1 MRGYEPHWIERARLS
16 LEYPPGGRGDEWTNE
31 TGFTNSGSYRRSRA
45 VVGSRT
51 VYRRPPM
58 SSASAST
65 AERTPLLEIDNLHVR
80 FELSAETVHA
90 VSGISLTV
98 APSEAFALVGESGSG
113 KSVSML
119 SVMGLLP
126 TPPAVVSGSIR
137 FEGREVLGMSGR
149 ELNRFR
155 GRDAAMVFQE
165 PMSSLNPV
173 HRVGRQIGESLRIHR
188 GMGRAEARR
197 QAVHLLDR
205 VGIPSASS
213 RVDDFP
219 HEFSGGMR
227 QRAMIAMALACNPKL
242 LIADEPTTALDVTVQ
257 AQIVDLVRE
266 LQEEY
271 RLAVIWITH
280 DLGVVAELADRV
292 AVMYAGRI
300 LETGRSTDLYR
311 STRHPYTSGLLRSIP
326 RLDQP
331 PAVRL
336 AEIPGSPRRVSKK
349 LTGCPF
355 HERCPLIGEGCR
367 EKLPDLV
374 EVGDGGHGSACIH
387 HHMMGASSDLW
398 PGGPTDAV
406 DAPNRQESGDVVISV
421 RGLRVHFPITRG
433 LSRSR
438 RAVVRAVDGLDL
450 DIVKGRTMGIVGESG
465 CGKTT
470 LGRSLVA
477 LVRPTSG
484 TIEIKGHPI
493 NHRSGRHRR
502 AVQMIFQDPFSAM
515 NPGMR
520 VEAVIAEPLRIH
532 RMDTPDGIR
541 RRVAELLDLV
551 GLPTDAGRRYPHEF
565 SGGQRQR
572 IAIARA
578 LAADPEVIVCDE
590 PVSSLDMSVQ
600 AQVVNLLADLQ
611 TRTGTALVFIA
622 HDLAVVRHISHE
634 VAVMYLG
641 EIVERAPQDRIYSEP
656 LHPYTRALLEA
667 VPIPDP
673 GVLDS
678 DARTRLV
685 GDLPSPADPPP
696 GCRFHTRCPVAIEG
710 VCSTVKPDLT
720 EVTPGR
726 WVSCHLINP
735 PERMKALD

>member
-1 MRGYEPHWIERARLS
+1 MTTDTGPPR
-16 LEYPPGGRGDEWTNE
+16 PPGGRH
-31 TGFTNSGSYRRSRA
+31 A
-45 VVGSRT
+45 
-51 VYRRPPM
+51 
-58 SSASAST
+58 AA
-65 AERTPLLEIDNLHVR
+65 RTPLLEIENLHVR
-80 FELSAETVHA
+80 FELPAETVHA
-90 VSGISLTV
+90 VSGVSLAV
-98 APSEAFALVGESGSG
+98 SPSETFALVGESGSG

-126 TPPAVVSGSIR
+126 SPPAVVSGSIR

-149 ELNRFR
+149 EFNRFR

-173 HRVGRQIGESLRIHR
+173 HRVGRQIGESLVIHQ
-188 GMGRAEARR
+188 GVGRSEARR
-197 QAVHLLDR
+197 QAVRLLDR
-205 VGIPSASS
+205 VGIPSAAA
-213 RVDDFP
+213 RADDFP

-271 RLAVIWITH
+271 RLAVVWITH

-300 LETGRSTDLYR
+300 LETGRAGDIYR
-311 STRHPYTSGLLRSIP
+311 SNRHPYTSGLLRSIP
-326 RLDQP
+326 RLDRP
-331 PAVRL
+331 PAARL
-336 AEIPGSPRRVSKK
+336 AEIPGSPLRVSEK

-367 EKLPDLV
+367 EALPDLV
-374 EVGDGGHGSACIH
+374 KVGAAGHRTACIH
-387 HHMMGASSDLW
+387 HHMMGPSSSLW
-398 PGGPTDAV
+398 PEGSTDPEPV
-406 DAPNRQESGDVVISV
+406 RQREAGDVVISV
-421 RGLRVHFPITRG
+421 RGLRVYFPVARG
-433 LSRSR
+433 FARSR
-438 RAVVRAVDGLDL
+438 RAAVRAVDGLDL
-450 DIVKGRTMGIVGESG
+450 DIRRGRTVGVVGESG

-470 LGRSLVA
+470 LGRALVA
-477 LVRPTSG
+477 LVRPTAG
-484 TIEIKGHPI
+484 TIEINGRPI
-493 NHRSGRHRR
+493 DHRSGRHRR
-502 AVQMIFQDPFSAM
+502 TVQMIFQDPFSAM

-520 VEAVIAEPLRIH
+520 VESVIAEPLRIH
-532 RMDTPDGIR
+532 RIAGPDRIR
-541 RRVAELLDLV
+541 DRVAELLALV
-551 GLPTDAGRRYPHEF
+551 GLPADAGWRYPHEF

-578 LAADPEVIVCDE
+578 LAAEPEAIVCDE

-611 TRTGTALVFIA
+611 SRTGTALVFIA

-641 EIVERAPQDRIYSEP
+641 EIVERADRDRLYSAP
-656 LHPYTRALLEA
+656 LHPYTKALLEA
-667 VPIPDP
+667 VPVPEP
-673 GVLDS
+673 GILDE
-678 DARTRLV
+678 ATRTRLV

-696 GCRFHTRCPVAIEG
+696 GCRFHTRCPAAIEDL
-710 VCSTVKPDLT
+710 CSAVKPELV
-720 EVTPGR
+720 EVTAGR

-735 PERMKALD
+735 PERQSGRSHRTDSVGPVEATRRKSRRRS

>member
-1 MRGYEPHWIERARLS
+1 MTTA
-16 LEYPPGGRGDEWTNE
+16 
-31 TGFTNSGSYRRSRA
+31 A
-45 VVGSRT
+45 VVPGRLPPPHGSPGAT
-51 VYRRPPM
+51 
-58 SSASAST
+58 T
-65 AERTPLLEIDNLHVR
+65 LLEVENLSVR
-80 FELSAETVHA
+80 FELPTETVHA

-98 APSEAFALVGESGSG
+98 APSETFALVGESGSG

-126 TPPAVVSGSIR
+126 TPPAVVSGAVR
-137 FEGREVLGMSGR
+137 LEGREVLGMSGR

-155 GRDAAMVFQE
+155 GRDVAMVFQE

-173 HRVGRQIGESLRIHR
+173 HRVGRQIGESLRIHQGASR
-188 GMGRAEARR
+188 PEARR
-197 QAVHLLDR
+197 QAVRLLDR
-205 VGIPSASS
+205 VGIPSAAM
-213 RVDDFP
+213 RVDDYP

-271 RLAVIWITH
+271 RLAVVWITH
-280 DLGVVAELADRV
+280 DLGVVAEIADRV

-300 LETGRSTDLYR
+300 LETGRAADIYR
-311 STRHPYTSGLLRSIP
+311 RTRHPYTSGLLRSIP
-326 RLDQP
+326 RLDRP
-331 PAVRL
+331 VANRL
-336 AEIPGSPRRVSKK
+336 AEIPGSPLRVAEK
-349 LTGCPF
+349 LSGCPF
-355 HERCPLIGEGCR
+355 HERCPLVGEGCR
-367 EKLPDLV
+367 EALPDLV
-374 EVGDGGHGSACIH
+374 EVGPAGHGSACIH
-387 HHMMGASSDLW
+387 HDMMGPLSVLW
-398 PGGPTDAV
+398 PAGGISATELPAEEADEV
-406 DAPNRQESGDVVISV
+406 LISV
-421 RGLRVHFPITRG
+421 RGLRVHFPIARG
-433 LSRSR
+433 LTRSR

-450 DIVKGRTMGIVGESG
+450 DVSRGRTVGVVGESG

-470 LGRSLVA
+470 LGRALVA
-477 LVRPTSG
+477 LVRPTAG
-484 TIEIKGHPI
+484 TIEINGRPI
-493 NHRSGRHRR
+493 DHRSGRHRR

-520 VEAVIAEPLRIH
+520 VADVIAEPLRIH
-532 RMDTPDGIR
+532 RVAGPDQVSA
-541 RRVAELLDLV
+541 RVAELLHLV
-551 GLPTDAGRRYPHEF
+551 GLPSDVGKRYPHEF

-578 LAADPEVIVCDE
+578 LAAEPEVIVCDE

-611 TRTGTALVFIA
+611 ARTGMALVFIA

-641 EIVERAPQDRIYSEP
+641 EIVERAPRDRIYEAP
-656 LHPYTRALLEA
+656 LHPYTKALLAA
-667 VPIPDP
+667 VPVPDL
-673 GVLDS
+673 G
-678 DARTRLV
+678 TRSTRRAKLV

-696 GCRFHTRCPVAIEG
+696 GCRFHTRCPVAVEG
-710 VCSTVKPDLT
+710 LCSTVKPELA

-726 WVSCHLINP
+726 WVSCHLAGP
-735 PERMKALD
+735 PGQP

>member
-1 MRGYEPHWIERARLS
+1 MNGAAPATTQRTP
-16 LEYPPGGRGDEWTNE
+16 
-31 TGFTNSGSYRRSRA
+31 
-45 VVGSRT
+45 VVGS
-51 VYRRPPM
+51 
-58 SSASAST
+58 T
-65 AERTPLLEIDNLHVR
+65 AQRAPLLAIEDLHVR
-80 FELSAETVHA
+80 FEALTETVHA
-90 VSGISLTV
+90 VSGVSLTV
-98 APSEAFALVGESGSG
+98 SPSETFALVGESGSG

-126 TPPAVVSGSIR
+126 SPPAVVSGSIR
-137 FEGREVLGMSGR
+137 FEGREVLGMSGKD
-149 ELNRFR
+149 LNRFR
-155 GRDAAMVFQE
+155 GRDVAMVFQE

-173 HRVGRQIGESLRIHR
+173 HRVGRQIGESLRIHK
-188 GMGRAEARR
+188 GVGRAESKRKAIR
-197 QAVHLLDR
+197 LLDR

-300 LETGRSTDLYR
+300 LETGEAADLYR

-326 RLDQP
+326 RLDRP
-331 PAVRL
+331 VATRL

-355 HERCPLIGEGCR
+355 HERCPLLGEEC
-367 EKLPDLV
+367 EKDLPDLV
-374 EVGDGGHGSACIH
+374 EVGPGRHESACIH
-387 HHMMGASSDLW
+387 HHMMSRAVDLW
-398 PGGPTDAV
+398 PGDAGAAV
-406 DAPNRQESGDVVISV
+406 ITPGRQKPSEVVISV
-421 RGLRVHFPITRG
+421 RDLRVHFPIRRG
-433 LSRSR
+433 LRGSR

-450 DIVKGRTMGIVGESG
+450 DIVKGRTLGVVGESG

-477 LVRPTSG
+477 LVRPTAG
-484 TIEIKGHPI
+484 TIEIKGRPI

-532 RMDTPDGIR
+532 QMDTPGGIR
-541 RRVAELLDLV
+541 RRVSELLDLV

-600 AQVVNLLADLQ
+600 AQVVNLLGDLQ
-611 TRTGTALVFIA
+611 ARTGAALVFIA

-641 EIVERAPQDRIYSEP
+641 EIVERAPRHDIYAEP
-656 LHPYTRALLEA
+656 LHPYTKALLEA
-667 VPIPDP
+667 VPKPDP
-673 GVLDS
+673 GMVDS
-678 DARTRLV
+678 QVRTRLV

-710 VCSTVKPDLT
+710 VCSSIKPELA
-720 EVTPGR
+720 EVSPGR
-726 WVSCHLINP
+726 WVSCHLVNP
-735 PERMKALD
+735 PRRKPAPG

>member
-1 MRGYEPHWIERARLS
+1 MVLS
-16 LEYPPGGRGDEWTNE
+16 D
-31 TGFTNSGSYRRSRA
+31 GSERSRVTA
-45 VVGSRT
+45 APG
-51 VYRRPPM
+51 
-58 SSASAST
+58 A
-65 AERTPLLEIDNLHVR
+65 AEREPAGRPVADRTALLEIEDLHVR
-80 FELSAETVHA
+80 FELPAETVHA

-98 APSEAFALVGESGSG
+98 AASETFALVGESGSG

-126 TPPAVVSGSIR
+126 SPPAVVSGSIR
-137 FEGREVLGMSGR
+137 FEGRELLGMSGR
-149 ELNRFR
+149 EFNRFR
-155 GRDAAMVFQE
+155 GRDVAMVFQE

-173 HRVGRQIGESLRIHR
+173 HRVGRQIGESLRIHHGVTR
-188 GMGRAEARR
+188 TEARR
-197 QAVHLLDR
+197 QAVRLLDR

-271 RLAVIWITH
+271 RLAVVWITH

-300 LETGRSTDLYR
+300 LETGRAGDLYR

-326 RLDQP
+326 RLDRP
-331 PAVRL
+331 VATRL
-336 AEIPGSPRRVSKK
+336 AEIPGSPLRVSEK
-349 LTGCPF
+349 LSGCPF
-355 HERCPLIGEGCR
+355 HERCPLVGEGCQDA
-367 EKLPDLV
+367 LPELAN
-374 EVGDGGHGSACIH
+374 VGAAGHRSACIH
-387 HHMMGASSDLW
+387 HEMMGPSSSLW
-398 PGGPTDAV
+398 PVGSTGGGQ
-406 DAPNRQESGDVVISV
+406 RSQQEDDELLISV
-421 RGLRVHFPITRG
+421 RGLRVHFPVSRG
-433 LSRSR
+433 LTRSR
-438 RAVVRAVDGLDL
+438 RTVVRAVDGLDL
-450 DIVKGRTMGIVGESG
+450 DVRRGRTVGVVGESG

-470 LGRSLVA
+470 MGRALVA
-477 LVRPTSG
+477 LVRPTAG
-484 TIEIKGHPI
+484 EIEIKGRPLD
-493 NHRSGRHRR
+493 HRSGRHRR

-515 NPGMR
+515 NPGKR
-520 VEAVIAEPLRIH
+520 VLDVIAEPLRIH
-532 RMDTPDGIR
+532 RMAGPEEITT
-541 RRVAELLDLV
+541 RVAALLDLV

-578 LAADPEVIVCDE
+578 LAAEPEVIVCDE

-611 TRTGTALVFIA
+611 TRTGMALVFIA

-641 EIVERAPQDRIYSEP
+641 EIVERAGRDQIYAEP
-656 LHPYTRALLEA
+656 LHPYTKALLEA
-667 VPIPDP
+667 VPVPEPEILGRAD
-673 GVLDS
+673 
-678 DARTRLV
+678 RTRLL
-685 GDLPSPADPPP
+685 GDIPSPADPPP

-710 VCSTVKPDLT
+710 LCSTVKPELV
-720 EVTPGR
+720 EVAPGR
-726 WVSCHLINP
+726 WVSCHLVNP
-735 PERMKALD
+735 PALG